1 MLVRASPLRVLLNTI
16 QVHSAS
22 QKAKE
27 VSRKPGPHNG
37 PFPGAERPAAKN
49 QPQDKPD
56 SAAENTVEQQKC
68 GCLTRRLPN
77 PAAAEPPKQGHEAPS
92 FIPDSNSIEETC
104 KDYRIVYVKNMKK
117 ETGEDCAN
125 MTSLS
130 GSVRF
135 LA

>member
-1 MLVRASPLRVLLNTI
+1 MRASPLCALCDTI

-22 QKAKE
+22 QKTKE

-37 PFPGAERPAAKN
+37 PFPGTERPAAKN

-68 GCLTRRLPN
+68 GSLTRRLPN

-92 FIPDSNSIEETC
+92 FIPDSSSIEETC
-104 KDYRIVYVKNMKK
+104 KDYRIVYVKNVKK
-117 ETGEDCAN
+117 VI
-125 MTSLS
+125 
-130 GSVRF
+130 GSTVP
-135 LA
+135 L